1 MVGGYRVDDLL
12 GEGGMGAVYRATQLS
27 LDRVVALKVL
37 TGELSD
43 DPGFR
48 ERFRRE
54 GQRQAAIDHPHIVSV
69 YEAGETDQGLFL
81 AMRLVEG
88 PTLKALLLGRDIDH
102 WRCLQILTQVAD
114 ALDAAH
120 AEGLIHRDVK
130 PQNILIG
137 ARDHAYLAD
146 FGLTKGSDDDVLLT
160 EPGHFVGTIDYISP
174 EQARGEGA
182 TARSDVY
189 SLCCVLHECLTGE
202 VPFSRPTEP
211 GVLLA
216 HLTEPPPKVSD
227 HHTDLPAAIDA
238 VIARGMAK
246 DPDDRYPSAGELIV
260 EARRAVAAIGPG
272 ASTQRTRTHRV
283 DPAPAPA
290 PTIPTIPTIPAAPAA
305 ELAGATAAAAA
316 FAPTRTIPTAEPRPA
331 PARPE
336 APREATPAPS
346 PTPRRGFPM
355 LAAAGLL
362 LVVAAV
368 AGVLVGGAGASG
380 PAAPAFTS
388 SASVGP
394 LELAFP
400 AGWQRLQTP
409 PQIPGLSFANPLVLA
424 PPAPPGARLDAG
436 TLAATGPT
444 LLPAAFLA
452 LLPAPPP
459 SGAPVRIGSLEALR
473 YSGLQPR
480 GLAGP
485 LTVYAIPTN
494 QGVLILAC
502 AAGVPASGFPAACDR
517 VAATAKL
524 VGASAF
530 PLGPSPV
537 FAGQLKAAL
546 ARLSAARRP
555 AEAHL
560 VGAGTAAAQAAADRE
575 LAAAYARAAREVT
588 AAAAAN
594 PLVTAG
600 AGQIAA
606 ALTAIARA
614 YQSSASAAAAN
625 DQAAYAAAGRAL
637 AAAGP
642 AAGRAITGLRAL
654 GYTLSG

>member
-81 AMRLVEG
+81 AMRLIEG
-88 PTLKALLLGRDIDH
+88 PTLKALLLGRDIGH

-146 FGLTKGSDDDVLLT
+146 FGLTKGSDEDVLLT

-189 SLCCVLHECLTGE
+189 SLCCVLHECLTGD

-216 HLTEPPPKVSD
+216 HLTEPPPTVSD
-227 HHTDLPAAIDA
+227 RHPDLPASIDA

-246 DPDDRYPSAGELIV
+246 DPDARYPSAGELIV
-260 EARRAVAAIGPG
+260 DARRAFAAIGPG
-272 ASTQRTRTHRV
+272 SSSQRTRTHRV
-283 DPAPAPA
+283 DPTPAPE
-290 PTIPTIPTIPAAPAA
+290 PEPRSA
-305 ELAGATAAAAA
+305 EPAGATAAAAA
-316 FAPTRTIPTAEPRPA
+316 FAPTRTIPAADPRPA
-331 PARPE
+331 PTAPE
-336 APREATPAPS
+336 APGEATPAPT
-346 PTPRRGFPM
+346 PTPTRRFPVF
-355 LAAAGLL
+355 AGVGLL
-362 LVVAAV
+362 LVAAAV
-368 AGVLVGGAGASG
+368 AGVLVGGSGASG
-380 PAAPAFTS
+380 PAGPAFTS

-409 PQIPGLSFANPLVLA
+409 PQIPGLRFANPLVLA
-424 PPAPPGARLDAG
+424 PPAPPSARLDAG
-436 TLAATGPT
+436 TVAATGPT

-452 LLPAPPP
+452 LLPTPPP
-459 SGAPVRIGSLEALR
+459 PGAPVRIGSLEALR
-473 YSGLQPR
+473 YSGLSPR

-485 LTVYAIPTN
+485 LTVYVVPTT
-494 QGVLILAC
+494 QGVLTLAC
-502 AAGVPASGFPAACDR
+502 APAAFAAACDR
-517 VAATAKL
+517 VVATAKL

-530 PLGPSPV
+530 PLGPSPA

-546 ARLSAARRP
+546 ARLAAARRTG
-555 AEAHL
+555 EAHL
-560 VGAGTAAAQAAADRE
+560 SAAGTAAAQAAADRE
-575 LAAAYARAAREVT
+575 LAAGYARAAREV

-594 PLVTAG
+594 PLVAAA

-606 ALTAIARA
+606 ALTAISRA
-614 YQSSASAAAAN
+614 YASSASAAAAN
-625 DQAAYAAAGRAL
+625 DQAAYAAAARAL

-642 AAGRAITGLRAL
+642 AAGRAIAGLRAL

>member
-69 YEAGETDQGLFL
+69 YEAGETDQVLFL

-146 FGLTKGSDDDVLLT
+146 FGLTKGSDEDVLLT

-211 GVLLA
+211 SVLLA
-216 HLTEPPPKVSD
+216 HLTEPPPTVSD
-227 HHTDLPAAIDA
+227 HHPDLPAAIDA

-246 DPDDRYPSAGELIV
+246 DPDDRYPSAGELILD
-260 EARRAVAAIGPG
+260 ARRAFAAIGPG
-272 ASTQRTRTHRV
+272 APSQRTRTHRV
-283 DPAPAPA
+283 DP
-290 PTIPTIPTIPAAPAA
+290 TPAADPP
-305 ELAGATAAAAA
+305 ELAAATAAPAA
-316 FAPTRTIPTAEPRPA
+316 FAPTRTIPAADPRPA
-331 PARPE
+331 PAGPE
-336 APREATPAPS
+336 APGEAIPAPT
-346 PTPRRGFPM
+346 PTPRRRFPVV
-355 LAAAGLL
+355 AAVGLL
-362 LVVAAV
+362 LVAAAV
-368 AGVLVGGAGASG
+368 AGVLLGGSGSSG
-380 PAAPAFTS
+380 PAGTAFTS

-409 PQIPGLSFANPLVLA
+409 PQIPGLRFANPLVLA
-424 PPAPPGARLDAG
+424 PPAPPVARLDAG

-444 LLPAAFLA
+444 LLAAPFLA
-452 LLPAPPP
+452 LLPTPPP
-459 SGAPVRIGSLEALR
+459 PGTPVRIGTLEALR

-485 LTVYAIPTN
+485 LTVYVVPTN
-494 QGVLILAC
+494 QGVLTLAC
-502 AAGVPASGFPAACDR
+502 APGDPAFAAACDR
-517 VAATAKL
+517 VVATAKL
-524 VGASAF
+524 VGATAY

-546 ARLSAARRP
+546 ARLAAARRTG
-555 AEAHL
+555 EGHL
-560 VGAGTAAAQAAADRE
+560 SAAGTAAAQAAADRE
-575 LAAAYARAAREVT
+575 LAAAYTRAAREV

-594 PLVTAG
+594 PLVAAA

-606 ALTAIARA
+606 ALTGVARA
-614 YQSSASAAAAN
+614 YQRSGSAAAAH
-625 DQAAYAAAGRAL
+625 DQAAYASAGRAL

-642 AAGRAITGLRAL
+642 AAGRAIAGLRAL

>member
-1 MVGGYRVDDLL
+1 LLETGTMVGGYRVDDLL

-69 YEAGETDQGLFL
+69 YEAGETDQVLFL

-88 PTLKALLLGRDIDH
+88 PTLKALLLARDIDH

-146 FGLTKGSDDDVLLT
+146 FGLTKGSDEDVLLT

-211 GVLLA
+211 SVLLA
-216 HLTEPPPKVSD
+216 HLTEPPPTVSD
-227 HHTDLPAAIDA
+227 GHPELPVAIDA

-246 DPDDRYPSAGELIV
+246 DPDDRYPSAGELILD
-260 EARRAVAAIGPG
+260 ARRAFAAIGPG
-272 ASTQRTRTHRV
+272 APSQRTRTHRV
-283 DPAPAPA
+283 DPTPAPDS
-290 PTIPTIPTIPAAPAA
+290 P

-316 FAPTRTIPTAEPRPA
+316 FAPTRTIPAADPRPA
-331 PARPE
+331 PAGPE
-336 APREATPAPS
+336 TPGEATPAPT
-346 PTPRRGFPM
+346 PTPRRRFPGI
-355 LAAAGLL
+355 AAVGLL
-362 LVVAAV
+362 LVAAAV
-368 AGVLVGGAGASG
+368 AGILVGGSGSSGTAG
-380 PAAPAFTS
+380 PAFTS

-409 PQIPGLSFANPLVLA
+409 PQIPGLRFANPLVLA
-424 PPAPPGARLDAG
+424 PPAPPAARLDAG
-436 TLAATGPT
+436 TVAATGPT

-452 LLPAPPP
+452 LLPGPP
-459 SGAPVRIGSLEALR
+459 SGIPVRIGTLEALR

-485 LTVYAIPTN
+485 LTVYVVPTT
-494 QGVLILAC
+494 QGVLTLAC
-502 AAGVPASGFPAACDR
+502 APGAPAFAAACDR
-517 VAATAKL
+517 VVATAKL
-524 VGASAF
+524 VGASAY
-530 PLGPSPV
+530 PLGSSPA
-537 FAGQLKAAL
+537 FAGQLTAAL
-546 ARLSAARRP
+546 ARLAAARRTG
-555 AEAHL
+555 EAHL
-560 VGAGTAAAQAAADRE
+560 SRAGTAAAQAAADRE
-575 LAAAYARAAREVT
+575 LAAAYTRAAREV

-594 PLVTAG
+594 PLVVAA

-625 DQAAYAAAGRAL
+625 DRAGYAAAGRAL

-642 AAGRAITGLRAL
+642 AAGRAIAGLRAL